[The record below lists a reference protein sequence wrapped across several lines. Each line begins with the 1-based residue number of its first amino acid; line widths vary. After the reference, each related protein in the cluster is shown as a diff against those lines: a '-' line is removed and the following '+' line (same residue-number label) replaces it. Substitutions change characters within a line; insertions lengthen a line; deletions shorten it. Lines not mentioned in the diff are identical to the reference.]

1 MSDSSAATLSRE
13 LADAVDAAGPSVVQV
28 QGRRWPVSGV
38 AFAPDAVVTTARGL
52 DRQGAAQV
60 RTPDG
65 RTIDAEVAG
74 WDVATNL
81 VALRVPGANLTPAR
95 AAADSVRVGS
105 LALALAR
112 SMSNVVTASFG
123 VVSIVGGPLRTGR
136 GRGIEQVIRT
146 TAPMHE
152 GFAGGAFIDV
162 AGRLVGITTGG
173 EIRGLAVVIPAAIAL
188 STAQTLLT
196 RGSTKRAYLGLAG
209 QAVAL
214 GEAQAA
220 TAGRERALLVVQ
232 TSAGSPA
239 AAAGV
244 LVGDVVLAVDGQ
256 PIDSAETL
264 LEHLWTVE
272 AGRAVVLR
280 VLRGPDARDV
290 TVTTAERQRPS

>member
-1 MSDSSAATLSRE
+1 MSEPSAATFSRE
-13 LADAVDAAGPSVVQV
+13 LAEAVDAAAPSVIQV

-38 AFAPDAVVTTARGL
+38 AFAPEAVVTTARGI
-52 DRQGAAQV
+52 DRQGAARV

-65 RTIDAEVAG
+65 RVIDAEVAG

-81 VALRVPGANLTPAR
+81 VVLRVPGGTLTAAR
-95 AAADSVRVGS
+95 VTADPMRVGS

-112 SMSNVVTASFG
+112 SMSNVVTASLG

-152 GFAGGAFIDV
+152 GFAGGAFVDV
-162 AGRLVGITTGG
+162 TGALAGIPTGS
-173 EIRGLAVVIPAAIAL
+173 EIRGLAVVIPASIAL
-188 STAQTLLT
+188 ATAGTLLT
-196 RGSTKRAYLGLAG
+196 RGSTKRAYLGLGG

-214 GEAQAA
+214 GDEQAA
-220 TAGRERALLVVQ
+220 IAGRDRALLVVQ

-244 LVGDVVLAVDGQ
+244 LVGDVVVAVDGQ

-264 LEHLWTVE
+264 LEYLWTVE

-280 VLRGPDARDV
+280 VLRGADARDV
-290 TVTTAERQRPS
+290 TVTSTDRPRSS

>member
-162 AGRLVGITTGG
+162 AGHLVGITTGG

-280 VLRGPDARDV
+280 VLRGSEARDV
-290 TVTTAERQRPS
+290 TVTTAERPRPS